1 MSSTVNV
8 FVVSP
13 DTRSERRFDLHITVQ
28 QLKNKLELITGIPVP
43 NQSIS
48 VHNAEND
55 SNILAVLEDENRAL
69 GFYGMQDG
77 QVLKVTDLNPST
89 SFTGQLSD
97 VSQVEKFELSE
108 EAYAQR
114 RGTFVLLNLLES
126 ILHGMRTDT
135 VLAYKQRHKIGRFA
149 DNEESASTPVPE
161 VNISIGS
168 RCEVETSEE
177 GFHKRGTVRF
187 VGPTKFAKSGTWV
200 GVEYD
205 EPIGKNDGSVQ
216 GERYFTC
223 RQNFGV
229 FVRPDRLKIGDFPV
243 EEINFD
249 DEEI

>member
-1 MSSTVNV
+1 MRVSKPISVNI

-28 QLKNKLELITGIPVP
+28 QLKNKLELITGIPVQ

-48 VHNAEND
+48 VFDKEND
-55 SNILAVLEDENRAL
+55 TQAVAVLEDDTRPI
-69 GFYGMQDG
+69 GFYGVRDW
-77 QVLKVTDLNPST
+77 QVLKITDLHPET
-89 SFTGQLSD
+89 SFTGQLTD
-97 VSQVEKFELSE
+97 VSQVQKFELSKDE
-108 EAYAQR
+108 YAQR
-114 RGTFVLLNLLES
+114 Q
-126 ILHGMRTDT
+126 DT

-149 DNEESASTPVPE
+149 EKEQESTEESAPQ
-161 VNISIGS
+161 VNIPIGS

-187 VGPTKFAKSGTWV
+187 VGPTKFAKGGVWV

-205 EPIGKNDGSVQ
+205 EPMGKNDGSVQ

-223 RQNFGV
+223 QPNYGV
-229 FVRPDRLKIGDFPV
+229 FVRPDRLKVGDFPP

-249 DEEI
+249 DEEM